1 MTKDVLVFL
10 PKGFTSKQSGFLKGF
25 CKDFSTFRAYYI
37 LGYEACCNYPNYIG
51 YVSDVDISRKV
62 LGKNTIYIK
71 SGTQTLTINDE
82 DVNDNITQV
91 LYDLNA
97 LENNHDLNA
106 NGDKDYGV
114 AIQELV
120 HALNHFEP
128 QPDGCDVGIFI
139 GTILYLCNLFT
150 KVISSKLKSVSKNCA
165 LLAHLESNIHS
176 VLWFTN
182 TLQKEKRLTKPLV
195 YFCITKVVDVILGI
209 VIFYLASKY
218 KDLIMSQFHYMTKDF
233 ITHLRELLIYLMGSP
248 IGLKLNY
255 AFNNSLGK
263 FFFYHINLW
272 QVFLQTMEPLL
283 EVHFQMILLP
293 ALMGLS
299 YQIAV
304 LCDIISL
311 STFHVYCIYV
321 YAAR

>member
-37 LGYEACCNYPNYIG
+37 LGYEACCSYPNYIG

-150 KVISSKLKSVSKNCA
+150 KVTILNYPDNSLINQLCCTVICLLYCCTYFVIIQKSKLC
-165 LLAHLESNIHS
+165 
-176 VLWFTN
+176 
-182 TLQKEKRLTKPLV
+182 
-195 YFCITKVVDVILGI
+195 
-209 VIFYLASKY
+209 
-218 KDLIMSQFHYMTKDF
+218 
-233 ITHLRELLIYLMGSP
+233 
-248 IGLKLNY
+248 
-255 AFNNSLGK
+255 
-263 FFFYHINLW
+263 
-272 QVFLQTMEPLL
+272 
-283 EVHFQMILLP
+283 
-293 ALMGLS
+293 LS
-299 YQIAV
+299 MN
-304 LCDIISL
+304 
-311 STFHVYCIYV
+311 
-321 YAAR
+321 